1 MKKDRVAGHLMKE
14 KRGEFPKIAFFLR
27 ADISNMAAVKINGK
41 AVNKG
46 KGKGKEVS
54 WTITCTSSKQ
64 MLRKLKEVL

>member
-14 KRGEFPKIAFFLR
+14 KR
-27 ADISNMAAVKINGK
+27 DISNMAAVKINGK

-54 WTITCTSSKQ
+54 
-64 MLRKLKEVL
+64 

>member
-54 WTITCTSSKQ
+54 
-64 MLRKLKEVL
+64 